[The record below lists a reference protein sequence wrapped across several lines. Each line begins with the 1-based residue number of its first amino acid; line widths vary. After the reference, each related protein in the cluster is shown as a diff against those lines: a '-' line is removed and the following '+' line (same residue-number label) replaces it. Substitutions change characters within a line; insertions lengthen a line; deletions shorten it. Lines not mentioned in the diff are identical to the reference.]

1 MHPFV
6 RRLSTF
12 GAALVMASTPT
23 ALALADA
30 GGSSGWEPSTT
41 PSFRL
46 AAGESCTFE
55 LQADVLYDHEFTRI
69 VATFPDGSPSVVD
82 VQGSLG
88 FEFTNV
94 ATGESVRRDVSGT
107 LEATIH
113 EDGSIDFQF
122 GGNGLAVI
130 RTSAPDSE
138 PGVYVI
144 SGPVLYLA
152 HADGSRE
159 FTDQHGT
166 IENICQTL
174 G

>member
-1 MHPFV
+1 MHPFA

-12 GAALVMASTPT
+12 GAALVVASTPT
-23 ALALADA
+23 LAMADA
-30 GGSSGWEPSTT
+30 GGSSGWEPSAT
-41 PSFRL
+41 PSFDL
-46 AAGESCTFE
+46 AAGESCSFG
-55 LQADVLYDHEFTRI
+55 LQAEVLYDHELTRI
-69 VATFPDGSPSVVD
+69 VATFPDGSPRVVD

-94 ATGESVRRDVSGT
+94 GTGESLRRDVSGT

-144 SGPVLYLA
+144 SGPVLYVA